1 MSYVVSA
8 PTNAHAKEIIGF
20 PNGLLTRAFT
30 LEFPP
35 NLNISPIL
43 TLQSVCLSL
52 RPFECPD
59 SGVSKLNSSLAWG
72 HRWNK
77 FHLQFGMLLEIVDM
91 HQLYPRK

>member
-20 PNGLLTRAFT
+20 PNGLLTRALT

-52 RPFECPD
+52 YVRL
-59 SGVSKLNSSLAWG
+59 SVRSVQVKL
-72 HRWNK
+72 
-77 FHLQFGMLLEIVDM
+77 
-91 HQLYPRK
+91 

>member
-20 PNGLLTRAFT
+20 PNGLLTRALT

-35 NLNISPIL
+35 NLNISPLL
-43 TLQSVCLSL
+43 TLQL
-52 RPFECPD
+52 
-59 SGVSKLNSSLAWG
+59 GSKLNSSLAWG